1 MTDETST
8 PEVVGP
14 PAGGEA
20 APAAEARPARSAGN
34 RAAGIAR
41 SAGISIILI
50 LSVICL
56 VLTPVVIWGR
66 NLLLNTDRYVQTVEP
81 LASNPGVQNTVIAAV
96 DAQFQGRLDLKSVL
110 DPVLPPRA
118 AQVLVPPLES
128 AADSLVNTVTTRF
141 VQSDAFKT
149 VWQTVN
155 RAAHTQINYLL
166 TGKSPQNAAVRV
178 ASNGDVTLD
187 LSRVVEQVK
196 TRLVDAGLTVA
207 SKVPVVGSTIK
218 VGNVAGLQHA
228 QSLTNFL
235 NKVANWLPWVG
246 VVLLAGG
253 VLLSRRKR
261 RALVASLLGVV
272 IGLVLVGIGILIGRG
287 IYLNKVTTP
296 NLTRDTAQYIFDTVV
311 RYLRLGI
318 RLLALLAL
326 LVAFGVWVSGPGE
339 VATRFRTFVVRWPR
353 EAGSRLNAGP
363 VGPFVDRYATAL
375 RVLVIAVLGVILLLF
390 DSPSLAT
397 VIVLAV
403 ICVILLLIIEMLRA
417 SAHRARAEA
426 APEVAGSPATITTAR
441 RTDH

>member
-8 PEVVGP
+8 PEVVT
-14 PAGGEA
+14 GGEA
-20 APAAEARPARSAGN
+20 PPAAEAPARRSAG
-34 RAAGIAR
+34 RRVAGIAR
-41 SAGISIILI
+41 SAGISIILV

-56 VLTPVVIWGR
+56 VLTPVVVWGR

-96 DAQFQGRLDLKSVL
+96 DAQFQGRIDLKSVL

-118 AQVLVPPLES
+118 AQVLVPPLQG

-166 TGKSPQNAAVRV
+166 TGERPKNAAVQV

-187 LSRVVEQVK
+187 LSSVVVQVK
-196 TRLVDAGLTVA
+196 ARLVDAGLSVA

-218 VGNVAGLQHA
+218 VGNVSGLQHA
-228 QSLTNFL
+228 QSLTNKL
-235 NKVANWLPWVG
+235 NKVANWLPWIG
-246 VVLLAGG
+246 LVLLAGG

-261 RALVASLLGVV
+261 RALVASLLGLV
-272 IGLVLVGIGILIGRG
+272 IGLVLVGVGLLIGRG
-287 IYLNKVTTP
+287 IYLNKITSPT
-296 NLTRDTAQYIFDTVV
+296 LTRDTAQYIFDTVV

-326 LVAFGVWVSGPGE
+326 LVAFGVWVSGSGE
-339 VATRFRTFVVRWPR
+339 VATRFRGFVVRGPR
-353 EAGSRLNAGP
+353 ELGSRLNAGP

-375 RVLVIAVLGVILLLF
+375 RILVIAVLGVILLLF
-390 DSPSLAT
+390 DSPSLVT

-417 SAHRARAEA
+417 SAHRARTEA
-426 APEVAGSPATITTAR
+426 APEGAG
-441 RTDH
+441 

>member
-8 PEVVGP
+8 SGVVEP
-14 PAGGEA
+14 PAGGGA
-20 APAAEARPARSAGN
+20 AGVAGVAEGAPARSAGA
-34 RAAGIAR
+34 RVGGIAR
-41 SAGISIILI
+41 SAGVSIILV

-56 VLTPVVIWGR
+56 VLTPVVVWGR

-96 DAQFQGRLDLKSVL
+96 DAQFQGRIDLKSVL

-118 AQVLVPPLES
+118 AQVLVPPLQG
-128 AADSLVNTVTTRF
+128 AADSLVNTVTTKF

-155 RAAHTQINYLL
+155 RVAHTQINYLL
-166 TGKSPQNAAVRV
+166 TGQRPKGAAVQV
-178 ASNGDVTLD
+178 AGNGDVTLD
-187 LSRVVEQVK
+187 LSSVVVQVK
-196 TRLVDAGLTVA
+196 ARLVDAGLSVA
-207 SKVPVVGSTIK
+207 SKVPVVGSTIT

-228 QSLTNFL
+228 QSLTNLL
-235 NKVANWLPWVG
+235 NKVANWLPWIG
-246 VVLLAGG
+246 LVLLVVG

-272 IGLVLVGIGILIGRG
+272 IGLVLVGVGILIGRG
-287 IYLNKVTTP
+287 IYLDKVTTP

-339 VATRFRTFVVRWPR
+339 VATRFRTFVVRGPR
-353 EAGSRLNAGP
+353 ELGSRLNAGP

-375 RVLVIAVLGVILLLF
+375 RILVIAVLGVILLLF
-390 DSPSLAT
+390 DSPTLVT

-403 ICVILLLIIEMLRA
+403 ICLILLLIIEMLRA
-417 SAHRARAEA
+417 SAHRARTDA
-426 APEVAGSPATITTAR
+426 APEGAG
-441 RTDH
+441 

>member
-1 MTDETST
+1 M
-8 PEVVGP
+8 G
-14 PAGGEA
+14 
-20 APAAEARPARSAGN
+20 
-34 RAAGIAR
+34 GIAR
-41 SAGISIILI
+41 SAGISIILV

-56 VLTPVVIWGR
+56 VLTPVVVWGR

-96 DAQFQGRLDLKSVL
+96 DAQFQGRIDLKSVL

-118 AQVLVPPLES
+118 AQVLVPPLQG
-128 AADSLVNTVTTRF
+128 AADSLVNTVTTKF

-166 TGKSPQNAAVRV
+166 TGQRPKNAAVQV
-178 ASNGDVTLD
+178 AGNGDVSLD
-187 LSRVVEQVK
+187 LSAVVVQVK
-196 TRLVDAGLTVA
+196 ARLVDAGLTVA

-228 QSLTNFL
+228 QSLTNKL

-246 VVLLAGG
+246 LVLLVVG

-272 IGLVLVGIGILIGRG
+272 IGLVIVGIGILIGRG
-287 IYLNKVTTP
+287 IYLDKVTTP

-326 LVAFGVWVSGPGE
+326 LVAFGVWVSGPGY

-363 VGPFVDRYATAL
+363 VGPFVDRYAIAL
-375 RVLVIAVLGVILLLF
+375 RVAVIAVLGVILLLF
-390 DSPSLAT
+390 DSPSLVT

-403 ICVILLLIIEMLRA
+403 ICVILLLIIELLRA
-417 SAHRARAEA
+417 SAHRARTDA
-426 APEVAGSPATITTAR
+426 APDGAG
-441 RTDH
+441 

>member
-8 PEVVGP
+8 PEVVEP

-20 APAAEARPARSAGN
+20 ARAPEAPPPRSAGQ

-56 VLTPVVIWGR
+56 VLTPVVVWGR
-66 NLLLNTDRYVQTVEP
+66 NLLLNTDRYVQTMEP

-118 AQVLVPPLES
+118 AQVLVPPLQS

-149 VWQTVN
+149 LWKTVN
-155 RAAHTQINYLL
+155 EVAHTQVTYLL
-166 TGKSPQNAAVRV
+166 TGQQPKNAAVRV
-178 ASNGDVTLD
+178 ASNGDLTLD
-187 LSRVVEQVK
+187 LSAVVQQVK
-196 TRLVDAGLTVA
+196 ARLVDAGLTVA

-228 QSLTNFL
+228 RSLTNLL

-246 VVLLAGG
+246 LVLLVGG

-272 IGLVLVGIGILIGRG
+272 IGLVLVGVGLLIGRG
-287 IYLNKVTTP
+287 IYLNKITSPT
-296 NLTRDTAQYIFDTVV
+296 LTRDTAQYIFDTVV

-326 LVAFGVWVSGPGE
+326 IVAFGVWVSGPGE
-339 VATRFRTFVVRWPR
+339 VATRFRGFVVRGPR
-353 EAGSRLNAGP
+353 ELGSRLNAGP

-375 RVLVIAVLGVILLLF
+375 RVAVIAVLGVILLLI
-390 DSPSLAT
+390 DSPTLVT
-397 VIVLAV
+397 FIVLAV

-417 SAHRARAEA
+417 SAHRARAETV
-426 APEVAGSPATITTAR
+426 PEGAG
-441 RTDH
+441 

>member
-1 MTDETST
+1 L
-8 PEVVGP
+8 V
-14 PAGGEA
+14 
-20 APAAEARPARSAGN
+20 
-34 RAAGIAR
+34 
-41 SAGISIILI
+41 

-56 VLTPVVIWGR
+56 VLTPVVVWSR
-66 NLLLNTDRYVQTVEP
+66 NLILNTDRYVQTVEP

-96 DAQFQGRLDLKSVL
+96 DAQFQGRIDLKSVL

-118 AQVLVPPLES
+118 AQVLVPPLQS
-128 AADSLVNTVTTRF
+128 AADALVNTVTTKF
-141 VQSDAFKT
+141 VQSDAF
-149 VWQTVN
+149 QTLWNGAN
-155 RAAHTQINYLL
+155 RVAHTQINYLL
-166 TGKSPQNAAVRV
+166 TGNRPKNAALRV
-178 ASNGDVTLD
+178 AANGDVTLD
-187 LSRVVEQVK
+187 LSAVVEQVK
-196 TRLVDAGLTVA
+196 TRLVDAGLSVA
-207 SKVPVVGSTIK
+207 AKVPVVGSTIT

-228 QSLTNFL
+228 RSLTNLL

-246 VVLLAGG
+246 LVLLVVG

-261 RALVASLLGVV
+261 RALVASLLGLVV
-272 IGLVLVGIGILIGRG
+272 GLVLVGVGLLIGRG
-287 IYLNKVTTP
+287 IYLDKISSPT
-296 NLTRDTAQYIFDTVV
+296 LTRDTAQYIFDTVV

-339 VATRFRTFVVRWPR
+339 VATRFRGFVVRWPR

-390 DSPSLAT
+390 DSPSLVT

-417 SAHRARAEA
+417 SAHRARTDAV
-426 APEVAGSPATITTAR
+426 PEGAG
-441 RTDH
+441 

>member
-14 PAGGEA
+14 GAGGG
-20 APAAEARPARSAGN
+20 APAAAESPPRRSAGA
-34 RAAGIAR
+34 RVGGIAR
-41 SAGISIILI
+41 SAGISIILV

-56 VLTPVVIWGR
+56 VLTPVVVWGR

-96 DAQFQGRLDLKSVL
+96 DTQFQGRLDLKSVL

-118 AQVLVPPLES
+118 AQVLVPPLQG
-128 AADSLVNTVTTRF
+128 AADSLVNTVTTKF

-155 RAAHTQINYLL
+155 RVAHTQINYLL
-166 TGKSPQNAAVRV
+166 TGERPKNAAVQV
-178 ASNGDVTLD
+178 AGNGDVSLD
-187 LSRVVEQVK
+187 LSAVVVQVK
-196 TRLVDAGLTVA
+196 ARLVDAGLTVA

-228 QSLTNFL
+228 RSLTNKL
-235 NKVANWLPWVG
+235 NKVANWLPWIG
-246 VVLLAGG
+246 LVLLVVG

-261 RALVASLLGVV
+261 RALIASLLGLVV
-272 IGLVLVGIGILIGRG
+272 GLVLVGIGLLIGRG
-287 IYLNKVTTP
+287 IYLDKITTP

-390 DSPSLAT
+390 DSPSLVT

-403 ICVILLLIIEMLRA
+403 ICVILLLIIELLRA
-417 SAHRARAEA
+417 SAHRARTEA
-426 APEVAGSPATITTAR
+426 VPEGAG
-441 RTDH
+441 

>member
-8 PEVVGP
+8 PEVVEP

-20 APAAEARPARSAGN
+20 ARAPEAPPTRSAGQ
-34 RAAGIAR
+34 RAACIAR

-66 NLLLNTDRYVQTVEP
+66 NLVLNTDRYVQTMEP
-81 LASNPGVQNTVIAAV
+81 LASNPGVQSTVIAAV
-96 DAQFQGRLDLKSVL
+96 DAQFQDRIDLKSVL

-118 AQVLVPPLES
+118 AQVLVPPLQS
-128 AADSLVNTVTTRF
+128 AANSLVNTVATRF

-149 VWQTVN
+149 LWSGLN

-166 TGKSPQNAAVRV
+166 TGKAPPNAAVRV
-178 ASNGDVTLD
+178 AGSGDVTLD
-187 LSRVVEQVK
+187 LSKVVEQVK

-218 VGNVAGLQHA
+218 VGNVSGLQHA
-228 QSLTNFL
+228 RSLTNLL

-246 VVLLAGG
+246 LVLLVAG

-261 RALVASLLGVV
+261 RALIASLLGLVV
-272 IGLVLVGIGILIGRG
+272 GLVIVGIGLLIGRA
-287 IYLNKVTTP
+287 IYLDKITSP
-296 NLTRDTAQYIFDTVV
+296 NLTRDTAQSIFDTVV

-318 RLLALLAL
+318 RLLALLSL
-326 LVAFGVWVSGPGE
+326 IVAFGVWVSGPG
-339 VATRFRTFVVRWPR
+339 VTATRFRTFVVRGPR
-353 EAGSRLNAGP
+353 ELGSRLNAGP

-375 RVLVIAVLGVILLLF
+375 RVAVIAVMGVILLLF
-390 DSPSLAT
+390 DSPTLVT

-403 ICVILLLIIEMLRA
+403 ICVILLLIIEVLRA
-417 SAHRARAEA
+417 SAHRARTDAVAEA
-426 APEVAGSPATITTAR
+426 
-441 RTDH
+441 

>member
-1 MTDETST
+1 
-8 PEVVGP
+8 
-14 PAGGEA
+14 
-20 APAAEARPARSAGN
+20 
-34 RAAGIAR
+34 
-41 SAGISIILI
+41 

-56 VLTPVVIWGR
+56 VLTPVVVWGR
-66 NLLLNTDRYVQTVEP
+66 NLLLNTDRYVQTMEP

-118 AQVLVPPLES
+118 AQVLVPPLQS

-149 VWQTVN
+149 LWKTVN
-155 RAAHTQINYLL
+155 QVAHTQVTYLL
-166 TGKSPQNAAVRV
+166 TGQQPKNAAVRV
-178 ASNGDVTLD
+178 ASNGDLTLD
-187 LSRVVEQVK
+187 LSAVVQQVK
-196 TRLVDAGLTVA
+196 ARLVDAGLTVA
-207 SKVPVVGSTIK
+207 AKVPVVGSTIK

-228 QSLTNFL
+228 RSLTNLL

-246 VVLLAGG
+246 LVLLVGG

-272 IGLVLVGIGILIGRG
+272 IGLVLVGVGLLIGRG
-287 IYLNKVTTP
+287 IYLNKITSPT
-296 NLTRDTAQYIFDTVV
+296 LTRDTAQYIFDTVV

-326 LVAFGVWVSGPGE
+326 IVAFGVWVSGPGE
-339 VATRFRTFVVRWPR
+339 VATRFRGFVVRGPR
-353 EAGSRLNAGP
+353 ELGSRLNAGP

-375 RVLVIAVLGVILLLF
+375 RVAVIAVLGVILLLI
-390 DSPSLAT
+390 DSPTLVT
-397 VIVLAV
+397 FIILAV

-417 SAHRARAEA
+417 SAHRARAETV
-426 APEVAGSPATITTAR
+426 PEGAG
-441 RTDH
+441 

>member
-8 PEVVGP
+8 SEVVEP
-14 PAGGEA
+14 PATGGP
-20 APAAEARPARSAGN
+20 APAPEPPAPRSAGN

-41 SAGISIILI
+41 STGISIILI

-56 VLTPVVIWGR
+56 VLTPVVIWSR

-118 AQVLVPPLES
+118 AQVLVPPLQS

-155 RAAHTQINYLL
+155 RVAHTQINYLL
-166 TGKSPQNAAVRV
+166 TGQRPKNAAVQV

-187 LSRVVEQVK
+187 LSAVVVQVK
-196 TRLVDAGLTVA
+196 ARLVDAGLSVA

-228 QSLTNFL
+228 RSLTNLL

-246 VVLLAGG
+246 LVLLVVG

-261 RALVASLLGVV
+261 RALVASLLGLV
-272 IGLVLVGIGILIGRG
+272 IGLVIVGIGLLIGRA
-287 IYLNKVTTP
+287 IYLNKITTP
-296 NLTRDTAQYIFDTVV
+296 TLTHATAQYIFDTVV

-326 LVAFGVWVSGPGE
+326 IVALGVWVSGPGY
-339 VATRFRTFVVRWPR
+339 VATRFRSFVVRGPR

-363 VGPFVDRYATAL
+363 VGPFVDRYAIAL
-375 RVLVIAVLGVILLLF
+375 RVAVIAILGVILLLF
-390 DSPSLAT
+390 DSPSLVT

-426 APEVAGSPATITTAR
+426 VPEGAG
-441 RTDH
+441 

>member
-8 PEVVGP
+8 PGVVGP

-20 APAAEARPARSAGN
+20 PDAAESRAARSAGN
-34 RAAGIAR
+34 LAAGIAR

-66 NLLLNTDRYVQTVEP
+66 NLLLNTDRYVQTMEP

-118 AQVLVPPLES
+118 AQVLVPPLQS
-128 AADSLVNTVTTRF
+128 AADSLVNTVTTKF
-141 VQSDAFKT
+141 VQSDAFPKL
-149 VWQTVN
+149 WNTVN
-155 RAAHTQINYLL
+155 RAAHTQVNYLL
-166 TGKSPQNAAVRV
+166 TGKRPKNAAVRV

-187 LSRVVEQVK
+187 LSAVVEQVK

-207 SKVPVVGSTIK
+207 SKIPVAGSTIK
-218 VGNVAGLQHA
+218 VGNVSGLQNA
-228 QSLTNFL
+228 QSLTNLL

-246 VVLLAGG
+246 LVLLVVG

-261 RALVASLLGVV
+261 RALVASLLGLV
-272 IGLVLVGIGILIGRG
+272 IGLVIVGIGLLIGRA
-287 IYLNKVTTP
+287 IYLNKITTP
-296 NLTRDTAQYIFDTVV
+296 TLTRDTAQYIFDTVV

-326 LVAFGVWVSGPGE
+326 IVALGVWVSGPGY
-339 VATRFRTFVVRWPR
+339 VATRFRSFVVRWPR

-363 VGPFVDRYATAL
+363 VGPFVDRYAIAL
-375 RVLVIAVLGVILLLF
+375 RVAVIAILGVILLLF
-390 DSPSLAT
+390 DSPSLVT

-417 SAHRARAEA
+417 SAHRARADA
-426 APEVAGSPATITTAR
+426 VPEGAG
-441 RTDH
+441 